1 MLTCKTSRN
10 YNDWSKVTLMIMGH
24 RFCEDVVGYEI
35 NIALNISGVF
45 INRDVYESI
54 YYSITITI

>member
-1 MLTCKTSRN
+1 
-10 YNDWSKVTLMIMGH
+10 MIMGH

-54 YYSITITI
+54 YYFSND

>member
-54 YYSITITI
+54 